1 MELKINDYQLPQP
14 IEFNYE
20 EIKAWVQEQTEAYK
34 GMIYDDT
41 QISQAKS
48 DRANLRRTSKLL
60 NDRRISLEKEYMQ
73 PFFEFKEKIN
83 DLIKLIDE
91 PANLIDQR
99 IKEFEE
105 QKREEKREQIGEMFD
120 GIEQQPDWLKLEQI
134 WNPKWLNATTSMKSI
149 SREIS
154 GSIEAITENM
164 NSLNSIEGF
173 AFEAKEVYK
182 QTLDMPRAI
191 AEGRRLQD
199 IQKRKEEEEA
209 RKAAEAERQK
219 KVDSIINNP
228 TSQIINRAEAR
239 EAEEK
244 AQMATWVSFRAL
256 LTMEQAKD
264 LKQFFGERG
273 IRFEPIQ

>member
-120 GIEQQPDWLKLEQI
+120 GIEQKPDWLKLEQI

-219 KVDSIINNP
+219 KVDAIINNP

-239 EAEEK
+239 EEAEK
-244 AQMATWVSFRAL
+244 TQSATWVSFRAL
-256 LTMEQAKD
+256 LTTEQA
-264 LKQFFGERG
+264 LELNGFFRERG

>member
-105 QKREEKREQIGEMFD
+105 QKRDEKREQIGEMFD
-120 GIEQQPDWLKLEQI
+120 GIEQKPDWLKLEQI

>member
-20 EIKAWVQEQTEAYK
+20 EIKAWVQDRTEVYK
-34 GMIYDDT
+34 NMIYDDT

-48 DRANLRRTSKLL
+48 DRADLRRTSKLL

-120 GIEQQPDWLKLEQI
+120 GIDGKPDWLKLEQI

-154 GSIEAITENM
+154 GAIEAITENL
-164 NSLNSIEGF
+164 NSLNSIDGF

-219 KVDSIINNP
+219 KVDAIINNP
-228 TSQIINRAEAR
+228 ASQIINRAEAR

-256 LTMEQAKD
+256 LTTEQA
-264 LKQFFGERG
+264 LELNGFFRERG
-273 IRFEPIQ
+273 IWFEPIR

>member
-83 DLIKLIDE
+83 DLIKLIDA

-120 GIEQQPDWLKLEQI
+120 GIEQKPDWLKLEQI

>member
-1 MELKINDYQLPQP
+1 MELRVSEYQIPEAP
-14 IEFNYE
+14 DFNYDE
-20 EIKAWVQEQTEAYK
+20 VASWLAERTEAYK
-34 GMIYDDT
+34 GMIYDET
-41 QISQAKS
+41 QISQAKQ
-48 DRANLRRTSKLL
+48 DRADLNRVKKAL
-60 NDRRISLEKEYMQ
+60 NDRRIQIEREYMA
-73 PFFEFKEKIN
+73 PVAEFKNRIN
-83 DLIKLIDE
+83 ELIAMIDE
-91 PANLIDQR
+91 PAKLIDSQVKDFEQR
-99 IKEFEE
+99 K
-105 QKREEKREQIGEMFD
+105 KEEKREQIGEMFE
-120 GIEQQPDWLKLEQI
+120 GIEQKPDWLKLEQI

-154 GSIEAITENM
+154 GAIETITENL

-219 KVDSIINNP
+219 KVDAIINNP

-239 EAEEK
+239 EEAEK
-244 AQMATWVSFRAL
+244 TQSATWVSFRAL
-256 LTMEQAKD
+256 LTTEQA
-264 LKQFFGERG
+264 LELNGFFRERG

>member
-120 GIEQQPDWLKLEQI
+120 GIEQKPDWLKLEQI

>member
-105 QKREEKREQIGEMFD
+105 QKRDEKREQIGEMFD
-120 GIEQQPDWLKLEQI
+120 GIEQKPDWLKLEQI

-173 AFEAKEVYK
+173 ACEAKEVYK